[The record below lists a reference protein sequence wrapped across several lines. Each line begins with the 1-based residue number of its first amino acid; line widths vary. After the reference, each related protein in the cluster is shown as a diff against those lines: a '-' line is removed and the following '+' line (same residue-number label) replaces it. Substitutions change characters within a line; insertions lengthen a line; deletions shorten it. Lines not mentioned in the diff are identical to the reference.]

1 LACHVYRGV
10 WKIKILGTL
19 KKVKD
24 SFVNSPIPTSCFFD
38 LLNNNAYER
47 WRDQKLNDY
56 PQEAQSLLVEMSD
69 FYNPSDAEITA
80 LRERIS
86 KTNMALYA
94 STVGKGE
101 DVGRTKRALS
111 SLGLRLGL
119 KALDAN
125 LCADEDNYSV
135 LSVSE
140 GARRS
145 RYIPY
150 TNKPIN
156 WHTDGYYNAPD
167 LKIKGMG
174 LHCISPAAAGG
185 ENALMDPEIVYIL
198 LRDENPDFVHALMH
212 PHAMEIPPNNEGGD
226 NIREAQSGP
235 VFSLFGDDATL
246 HMRYTARTRS
256 IKWREDELTTA
267 AVTFLGDLLNSD
279 SPYIFRHRM
288 AAGEGV
294 LCNNVLHNRTG
305 FEDDKTQQRS
315 FLRARYFDRITS

>member
-1 LACHVYRGV
+1 
-10 WKIKILGTL
+10 
-19 KKVKD
+19 
-24 SFVNSPIPTSCFFD
+24 VNSPTATSYFFD
-38 LLNNNAYER
+38 LANINAYER

-56 PQEAQSLLVEMSD
+56 PEEAQSLLVKVSD
-69 FYNPSDAEITA
+69 FYNPSDAEVTA

-94 STVGKGE
+94 CTVSKGE
-101 DVGRTKRALS
+101 DVVRTKRALS

-119 KALDAN
+119 KTLDAN
-125 LCADEDNYSV
+125 LCADEDNYSL
-135 LSVSE
+135 LSVSK
-140 GARRS
+140 GVSKS

-156 WHTDGYYNAPD
+156 WHTDGYYNSPD
-167 LKIKGMG
+167 RKIKGMG

-185 ENALMDPEIVYIL
+185 ENALMDPEIAYIL
-198 LRDENPDFVHALMH
+198 LRDENPDFIRALMH
-212 PHAMEIPPNNEGGD
+212 PHAMEIPPNSEGD
-226 NIREAQSGP
+226 SNIREVQSGP

-256 IKWREDELTTA
+256 IKWREDVATRA
-267 AVTFLGDLLNSD
+267 AVTFLSDLLNSD

-305 FEDDKTQQRS
+305 FKDDKTRQRS
-315 FLRARYFDRITS
+315 FLRARYFDRITNYGEGDLECS